1 MKNYLRTLSLLTEAD
16 GPQFKTIFKEISAKL
31 KVVRKRMNEEA
42 VGKMTK
48 EMEGKLRARGLII
61 SLLNIS
67 IGAFRGHSYITSA
80 KIEVGNKPPFVDE
93 DDSRVKELLTW
104 LQEEWSP
111 KFKLKGVENGIARFN
126 VR

>member
-1 MKNYLRTLSLLTEAD
+1 MNNYYKSLQLLTESD
-16 GPQFKTIFKEISAKL
+16 PPKFKAIFKDISNKI
-31 KVVRKRMNEEA
+31 KIVRKKMNEDA
-42 VGKMTK
+42 VGQMTK
-48 EMEGKLRARGLII
+48 ELEDALKSKGLSI

-80 KIEVGNKPPFVDE
+80 KIEVGSQPPFTDE
-93 DDSRVKELLTW
+93 EDNRVKELLKW

-111 KFKLKGVENGIARFN
+111 KFKLKGVENGIAKFN